1 MYSQYSKGVFVKDN
15 YSRLKILTIEKAKIT
30 KPLENI
36 MYAIENGLISAT
48 ANKRLHNSKNS
59 KKIQNGEYSLKKRKR
74 QLKCLKVSY
83 VNITDKR
90 QNQNRKIQ
98 INFNSPIKLNSDKSD
113 CADRTS
119 GFFFYRDFK
128 KMSYTLHGSNAIRK
142 IPILIALYVKQS
154 FEPRLFIPQ
163 SA

>member
-59 KKIQNGEYSLKKRKR
+59 KKI
-74 QLKCLKVSY
+74 
-83 VNITDKR
+83 
-90 QNQNRKIQ
+90 
-98 INFNSPIKLNSDKSD
+98 
-113 CADRTS
+113 
-119 GFFFYRDFK
+119 
-128 KMSYTLHGSNAIRK
+128 
-142 IPILIALYVKQS
+142 
-154 FEPRLFIPQ
+154 
-163 SA
+163 